1 MNKTI
6 AFFDSGI
13 GGIPYLIHLKNIKP
27 DFNYVYLADNANFP
41 YGIKAGEVIKEI
53 VLSAIG
59 RLIEKITPDVIVIAC
74 NTATVVTLPYLREKF
89 NVPFVGV
96 VPAVKPAASMS
107 GNKRIGLFA
116 TNKTVSDSYTD
127 NLISQFAGNCEVY
140 KYADSNIVSFIENKM
155 FESNEK
161 EILEYLAPAAKYFIE
176 KDVDHVVLG
185 CTHFLFINDMLENL
199 FPKKIKTIDS
209 REGVSRQTLHILKE
223 PETVAF
229 VREFPYAHKCA
240 VSIGTLPSDASR
252 GIFKTQTN
260 STNNFYVTSSNV
272 NIDYYKKIA
281 DRFMLKYSG
290 II

>member
-1 MNKTI
+1 MSKTI
-6 AFFDSGI
+6 TFFDSGI

-27 DFNYVYLADNANFP
+27 YFNYVYVADNANFP
-41 YGIKAGEVIKEI
+41 YGIKPGEVIKEI
-53 VLSAIG
+53 VLSSIG
-59 RLIEKITPDVIVIAC
+59 RLIEKTIPDVIVIAC

-89 NVPFVGV
+89 DVPFVGV

-107 GNKRIGLFA
+107 ENKRIGLFA

-155 FESNEK
+155 FESDEK
-161 EILEYLAPAAKYFIE
+161 EILEFLKPAANYFIE

-199 FPKKIKTIDS
+199 FPEKIKTIDS
-209 REGVSRQTLHILKE
+209 REGVSRQILQVLKE
-223 PETVAF
+223 NEAEAF
-229 VREFPYAHKCA
+229 VREFSYAHKCA
-240 VSIGTLPSDASR
+240 VSIGTLPGNAS
-252 GIFKTQTN
+252 QNTN
-260 STNNFYVTSSNV
+260 LFYVTSTNI

-281 DRFMLKYSG
+281 ERFSLKYSG

>member
-27 DFNYVYLADNANFP
+27 DLNYVYLADNANFP
-41 YGIKAGEVIKEI
+41 YGIKNGEVIKEI
-53 VLSAIG
+53 VLSAID
-59 RLIEKITPDVIVIAC
+59 RLIKKITPDVIVIAC

-89 NVPFVGV
+89 TIPFVGV

-107 GNKRIGLFA
+107 ENKRIGLFA

-127 NLISQFAGNCEVY
+127 NLIAQFAGNCEVH
-140 KYADSNIVSFIENKM
+140 KYADPNIVSFIENKM
-155 FESNEK
+155 FESENK
-161 EILEYLAPAAKYFIE
+161 EILEFLIPAANFFIE

-185 CTHFLFINDMLENL
+185 CTHFLFIHDMLENL
-199 FPKKIKTIDS
+199 FPEKIKTIDS
-209 REGVSRQTLHILKE
+209 REGVSRQVLRIISDMD
-223 PETVAF
+223 VAPHASQGW
-229 VREFPYAHKCA
+229 RSAWGKDMA
-240 VSIGTLPSDASR
+240 VASQSVKR
-252 GIFKTQTN
+252 DRDC
-260 STNNFYVTSSNV
+260 FYVTSSNI
-272 NIDYYKKIA
+272 NNDYYKKIA

>member
-6 AFFDSGI
+6 TFFDSGI

-27 DFNYVYLADNANFP
+27 DLNYVYLADNANFP
-41 YGIKAGEVIKEI
+41 YGIKNGEVIKEI
-53 VLSAIG
+53 VLSAID
-59 RLIEKITPDVIVIAC
+59 RLIKKTNPDVIVIAC

-89 NVPFVGV
+89 NIPFVGV
-96 VPAVKPAASMS
+96 VPAVKPAALISE
-107 GNKRIGLFA
+107 NKKIGLFA

-140 KYADSNIVSFIENKM
+140 KYADPNIVSFIENKM
-155 FESNEK
+155 FESESK
-161 EILEYLAPAAKYFIE
+161 EVLKYLIPTAEYFIE

-199 FPKKIKTIDS
+199 FPEKIKTIDS
-209 REGVSRQTLHILKE
+209 REGVSRQVLRIISDMDTCERFSL
-223 PETVAF
+223 
-229 VREFPYAHKCA
+229 RRRCA
-240 VSIGTLPSDASR
+240 VSIGDTAKHSATPESDC
-252 GIFKTQTN
+252 
-260 STNNFYVTSSNV
+260 FYVTSSNI

-281 DRFMLKYSG
+281 KRFKLKYSG